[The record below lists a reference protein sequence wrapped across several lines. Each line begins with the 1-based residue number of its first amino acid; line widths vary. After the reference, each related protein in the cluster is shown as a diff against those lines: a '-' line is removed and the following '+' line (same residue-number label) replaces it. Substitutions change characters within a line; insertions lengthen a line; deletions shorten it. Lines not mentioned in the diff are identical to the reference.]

1 MSEQIRISAKNLG
14 ELALPGFCPR
24 CFWIK
29 SKVNNKLPFQI
40 FPGIF
45 STIDSYTK
53 NIVHNWFDTKICVPS
68 WLQEIGDVTGY
79 KKTPHHSKFFII
91 DEDTN
96 ILLSGTPDDIFVLA
110 DNSHAIIDYKT
121 ARYTGTQDSLFPLYK
136 VQLNAYALIGKD
148 NGFDPVSTLSLVY
161 MEPQTLQDIECENS
175 HHRENGFN
183 MVFAARVLNVPH
195 NEAIIKPLLRKA
207 REIFDSRTIP
217 EKTPDCQDCL
227 KLEGLID
234 LCAH

>member
-1 MSEQIRISAKNLG
+1 MKEQMRTSAKSLG
-14 ELALPGFCPR
+14 ELALADFCPR

-53 NIVHNWFDTKICVPS
+53 NIVHNWFDINMSVPP
-68 WLQEIGDVTGY
+68 WLNEIGDITGY
-79 KKTPHHSKFFII
+79 KKAPHYTKFFII

-96 ILLSGTPDDIFVLA
+96 ILLSGTPDDIFVLS

-121 ARYTGTQDSLFPLYK
+121 ARYTGTQDSLFPMYK
-136 VQLNAYALIGKD
+136 VQLNAYALIGKY
-148 NGFDPVSTLSLVY
+148 NGLDPVSSLALVY
-161 MEPQTLQDIECENS
+161 MEPQSLKDIECENL

-195 NEAIIKPLLRKA
+195 DEAIIKPLLYRA
-207 REIFDSRTIP
+207 RELFDLHTIP
-217 EKTPDCQDCL
+217 EKTPECQDCQKL
-227 KLEGLID
+227 KGLID
-234 LCAH
+234 ICIE